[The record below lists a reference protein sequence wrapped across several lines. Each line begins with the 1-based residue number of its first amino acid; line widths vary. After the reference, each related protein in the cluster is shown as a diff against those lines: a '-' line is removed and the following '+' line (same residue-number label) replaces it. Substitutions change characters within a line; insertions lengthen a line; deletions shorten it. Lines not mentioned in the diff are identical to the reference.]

1 MEKDRYF
8 MSLDTMFTFLLL
20 LLVVVVAVAVGG
32 VAYIMVTNRRTR
44 RETGREVG
52 TADVHVGAPACA
64 EPDEDEGSHTGRV
77 ESREPRREFYKSMGL
92 ETTEDMKIRVYS
104 VEEYRD
110 ELGGTRVGS
119 NGGFVAALKAY
130 RQLDDDWVEYSPRT
144 AADVL
149 ELAPEDYEVD
159 EEHSALLLRRLP
171 SGLPKSARDVL

>member
-1 MEKDRYF
+1 

-20 LLVVVVAVAVGG
+20 ILVVVVAVAVGG
-32 VAYIMVTNRRTR
+32 AAYIMVTNRRTR
-44 RETGREVG
+44 RETGRAVG
-52 TADVHVGAPACA
+52 TAGAPAGA
-64 EPDEDEGSHTGRV
+64 EPDEDEGGSTGRV

-110 ELGGTRVGS
+110 ELGGTRAGS

-130 RQLDDDWVEYSPRT
+130 RQLDDDWVEYSPRK

-171 SGLPKSARDVL
+171 PGLPESARDVL

>member
-1 MEKDRYF
+1 

-20 LLVVVVAVAVGG
+20 LLVVVVAIAVAGA
-32 VAYIMVTNRRTR
+32 AYIMVANRRTR
-44 RETGREVG
+44 RETGRRVG
-52 TADVHVGAPACA
+52 TVDVPVGTPVGV
-64 EPDEDEGSHTGRV
+64 EPDEDEGSFTGRV
-77 ESREPRREFYKSMGL
+77 EPRETRREFYKSMGL

-110 ELGGTRVGS
+110 ELGGTRAGS

-130 RQLDDDWVEYSPRT
+130 RQLDDEWVEYSSHR

-159 EEHSALLLRRLP
+159 EEYSALLLRRLP
-171 SGLPKSARDVL
+171 PGLPTAARDVL

>member
-1 MEKDRYF
+1 
-8 MSLDTMFTFLLL
+8 MSLNTMFTFLLL

-32 VAYIMVTNRRTR
+32 AAYIMVANRRTR

-52 TADVHVGAPACA
+52 SAGIPVGVPTGV
-64 EPDEDEGSHTGRV
+64 EPDEDEDGHTGRV
-77 ESREPRREFYKSMGL
+77 EPRELRREFYKSMGL

-110 ELGGTRVGS
+110 ELGGIRAGA

-130 RQLDDDWVEYSPRT
+130 RQLDDEWVEYSPRK
-144 AADVL
+144 AADVP

-159 EEHSALLLRRLP
+159 EEYSALLLRRLP
-171 SGLPKSARDVL
+171 PGLPVAARDVL

>member
-1 MEKDRYF
+1 

-32 VAYIMVTNRRTR
+32 AAYIMVANRRTR

-52 TADVHVGAPACA
+52 SAGIPVGVPTGV
-64 EPDEDEGSHTGRV
+64 EPDEDEDGHTGRV
-77 ESREPRREFYKSMGL
+77 EPRELRREFYKSMGL

-110 ELGGTRVGS
+110 ELGGIRAGA

-130 RQLDDDWVEYSPRT
+130 RQLDDEWVEYSPRK

-159 EEHSALLLRRLP
+159 EEYSALLLRRLP
-171 SGLPKSARDVL
+171 PGLPVAARDVL